1 MSWADLE
8 ELYWRFDAMH
18 KGYGEWAGT
27 PMSERDAF
35 KRTVQH
41 ALAEKDR
48 QLKDYISAAEVDRR
62 IGERQC
68 DGLTDKLALKDR
80 EIAHLE
86 EKVAHY
92 DRWLSAGVYFT
103 GEEYQEQVYKPRQ
116 QLMAQAVRFSQ
127 YIYTTNNIF
136 SQMPIYLEAE
146 AFLKEHT
153 P

>member
-1 MSWADLE
+1 MAYDELTAQLAKQVSRLE
-8 ELYWRFDAMH
+8 
-18 KGYGEWAGT
+18 
-27 PMSERDAF
+27 
-35 KRTVQH
+35 Q
-41 ALAEKDR
+41 ALVE
-48 QLKDYISAAEVDRR
+48 
-62 IGERQC
+62 
-68 DGLTDKLALKDR
+68 KDR